1 MSAHDV
7 VLALLQASP
16 GLTALVGPRIFPDQ
30 MDDPPVYPSVTFQ
43 KMGGYGK
50 RGSVKNPG
58 LQRASMQVSTWS
70 QSRAEAVRIAAEVR
84 RALDRKRKIVVAG
97 VRLDDCFYVSDID
110 LVDPDT
116 GVCFNH
122 MDFQIHYRENV

>member
-1 MSAHDV
+1 MSAHAV
-7 VLALLQASP
+7 VLALLQAAG
-16 GLTALVGPRIFPDQ
+16 GLTTLVDDRIFPDQ

-43 KMGGYGK
+43 KMGGAGA
-50 RGSVKNPG
+50 RGAVKNPG
-58 LQRASMQVSTWS
+58 LQRASMQVSTWAE
-70 QSRAEAVRIAAEVR
+70 SRDEVVRIAAEVR
-84 RALDRKRKIVVAG
+84 RALDRKRKIIVAG
-97 VRLDDCFYVSDID
+97 VRVDDCFYVSDID

>member
-1 MSAHDV
+1 MSAHDAL
-7 VLALLQASP
+7 LALLQASS
-16 GLTALVGPRIFPDQ
+16 GLAALVGDRIYPDQ

-43 KMGGYGK
+43 KMGGAGA
-50 RGSVKNPG
+50 RGAVKNPG

-70 QSRAEAVRIAAEVR
+70 QSRAEAVLIAAEVR

-97 VRLDDCFYVSDID
+97 VRVDDCFYVSDID

-116 GVCFNH
+116 GICYNH
-122 MDFQIHYRENV
+122 MDFRIHYRENV